1 MNKRAFSL
9 LEVILASAIFVIF
22 ASGAI
27 VAILGG
33 LNLNRLGSEYTIA
46 NQYAAE
52 GIEAARSIKNQA
64 FANLVNTMGTGITK
78 TGGVWTFSGANN
90 VSDKFTR
97 VISIADVYRDASGN
111 IVASGGTLDTSSK
124 KATSTVSWNFSPGK
138 NNSIDS
144 ISYFTNWKAPFGKG
158 GLLAYGDGGTTSD
171 ALMYKTFD
179 GSTWTAAA
187 AMADV
192 DGATTNKYARII
204 RVYSSPT
211 RNEKI
216 AISRHYNGT
225 GQWIYAQVFN
235 GSSWGNLVQ
244 LSTWNATTFLDVQ
257 NFGGDYQTNGN
268 FVAVYS
274 DNTAI
279 PKTRYW
285 NGSVWS
291 AQTSLNTLSTGTPLH
306 IRVSTRPF
314 SNELMAVFL
323 NSGNDTLTEYNN
335 GAGYATANW
344 SARVSHATNTIT
356 NTERIMDFEWSTNTP
371 LNGVLVYANAT
382 TDKTVR
388 GRVWVANGTG
398 SGTWGTAVAAA
409 AQTNNLG
416 TLTITNRV
424 GANEMT
430 VCNKDALATPTIVC
444 RKLTFTGNV
453 VTWTTPTNPIIA
465 TASDTGIQRSFDI
478 GSEGFSGAVV
488 LNVYSDNTAVPKY
501 KKYTPGTS
509 TWDAATT
516 TISTTPY
523 TLGIV
528 RSVRVINRS
537 DVDDMMI
544 TMTDANLDLYSLMW
558 DGTNNI
564 MYTTPTGKAFTQ
576 HSTNG
581 SAIADIWYDFAW
593 DQF

>member
-64 FANLVNTMGTGITK
+64 FANLVNTVGTGVTK

-97 VISIADVYRDASGN
+97 VISIADVYRDVSGN

-158 GLLAYGDGGTTSD
+158 GLLVYGNGGTTSD
-171 ALMYKTFD
+171 AMQYKTMD
-179 GSTWTAAA
+179 ASGVWSAAN
-187 AMADV
+187 AMADI
-192 DGATTNKYARII
+192 DGATTNKYARALH
-204 RVYSSPT
+204 VYSSPT

-225 GQWIYAQVFN
+225 SQWIYAQVFN
-235 GSSWGNLVQ
+235 GSSWGNVVQ

-274 DNTAI
+274 DNTTI

-306 IRVSTRPF
+306 IRVAARPF

-323 NSGNDTLTEYNN
+323 NSGRDTLTEYNN

-344 SARVSHATNTIT
+344 SARVSHATNTVV
-356 NTERIMDFEWSTNTP
+356 NTKRMIDFEWSSNSP
-371 LNGVLVYANAT
+371 LTGALIYAAT
-382 TDKTVR
+382 TSDKTMR
-388 GRVWVANGTG
+388 GRIWVANGSG
-398 SGTWGTAVAAA
+398 GGTWGTVLAAA
-409 AQTNNLG
+409 AQTNNMGSMDLSS
-416 TLTITNRV
+416 RQ
-424 GANEMT
+424 GANQFIA
-430 VCNKDALATPTIVC
+430 CNKDGGTTRTIVC
-444 RKLTFTGNV
+444 RRMSFSGNV
-453 VTWTTPTNPIIA
+453 VTWATPINPIVA
-465 TASDTGIQRSFDI
+465 TTTDTGIQSSFDI
-478 GSEGFSGAVV
+478 NFENDTSGRA
-488 LNVYSDNTAVPKY
+488 LITYGDNTNIPKY
-501 KKYTPGTS
+501 KLYDSTTNTITS
-509 TWDAATT
+509 TATSL
-516 TISTTPY
+516 TITPF
-523 TLGIV
+523 TLGSPV
-528 RSVRVINRS
+528 RTVREVS
-537 DVDDMMI
+537 DPAGSTIMSFFAD
-544 TMTDANLDLYSLMW
+544 NSNDLYSSMW
-558 DGTNNI
+558 TGA
-564 MYTTPTGKAFTQ
+564 YSTPIVQ
-576 HSTNG
+576 HSTSG
-581 SAIADIWYDFAW
+581 SNSIDFWYDFAW
-593 DQF
+593 DLF